1 MDKNINGTQWNIQ
14 EVKHLRKKQLV
25 QNNIVMLLLF
35 VLFSY
40 LAVIGNHST
49 LFGVF
54 CLLLWIISAI
64 TFYSL
69 KTSKPIG
76 TKTSRYMQVF
86 DRNRL
91 GDKRWKRR
99 KIIEFIIII
108 IICVLITILIIVL
121 DISAVSFDLP
131 MNAIPFIGAWVG
143 YNIGEVIRM
152 KSL

>member
-1 MDKNINGTQWNIQ
+1 
-14 EVKHLRKKQLV
+14 
-25 QNNIVMLLLF
+25 
-35 VLFSY
+35 
-40 LAVIGNHST
+40 HST